1 MTFPIFVPFL
11 PMMDERHVFLKRLLF
26 FKYTIGF
33 WKGSILMSDLQ
44 NESFCRFSNLFFHN
58 EISTFLL
65 VYYF

>member
-33 WKGSILMSDLQ
+33 WKGSILMSDLYLHKF
-44 NESFCRFSNLFFHN
+44 SF
-58 EISTFLL
+58 
-65 VYYF
+65 